1 MGISFLILPTDFQAL
16 SFTSPPAT
24 LECWR
29 HLASLRLK
37 TSQYLLQKD
46 EMPASEN

>member
-16 SFTSPPAT
+16 SFTSPRAT
-24 LECWR
+24 LQ
-29 HLASLRLK
+29 HLRYLATNRLNV
-37 TSQYLLQKD
+37 SQYLLQKN